1 MEAINEMDFICN
13 IISYVSEQNEY
24 VLICCFQSKQTRKSL
39 RSEYKDQTTIE

>member
-1 MEAINEMDFICN
+1 MKWILFAISF
-13 IISYVSEQNEY
+13 SYVSEQNEY